1 MFIDKKE
8 LSKKLNKP
16 VDEIVV
22 GFTASSFDLMHAGHI
37 VMLQESKTLCDYRFR
52 RYDSNY

>member
-8 LSKKLNKP
+8 LAKRLDKP
-16 VDEIVV
+16 IDQVVV

-37 VMLQESKTLCDYRFR
+37 VMLQEVKHYVTI
-52 RYDSNY
+52 